1 MFEILFLSI
10 IQGVTEFLP
19 VSSSAHLILFSKYF
33 NFENQSITLDMSL
46 HIGSLFAVVIYFRQD
61 FFNFLENRKLF
72 LKIVVATIPVMLVG
86 YLLVFLDLIE
96 QLRNFKIIGWMTII
110 FGFVLYFAD
119 KADINKKIDKD
130 LNLKSSILIGI
141 FQVLSLIPGVSRSG
155 ITISAARMLK
165 FKREDAVKI
174 SFLLSIPT
182 LAAVSFFNIFDLY
195 QMNNLKLSI
204 ENFYAIFLSFIF
216 SFITIKYFLIYIK
229 KFDLKL
235 FVIYRI
241 VLGVIV
247 LIFAYL

>member
-19 VSSSAHLILFSKYF
+19 VSSSAHLILLSKYF

-110 FGFVLYFAD
+110 FGFVLYFTD
-119 KADINKKIDKD
+119 KADINREINKD
-130 LNLKSSILIGI
+130 LSLKSALLIGV

>member
-46 HIGSLFAVVIYFRQD
+46 HIGSLFAVIVYFRQD
-61 FFNFLENRKLF
+61 IFNFFKNKKLF
-72 LKIVVATIPVMLVG
+72 LKIIAATFPVILIG
-86 YLLVFLDLIE
+86 YLLVFLNLIE
-96 QLRNFKIIGWMTII
+96 HLRNFKVIGWMTII
-110 FGFVLYFAD
+110 FGFVLYFTD
-119 KADINKKIDKD
+119 KADINREIDKD
-130 LNLKSSILIGI
+130 LSLKSALLIGG

-204 ENFYAIFLSFIF
+204 ENFYAVFLSFIF
-216 SFITIKYFLIYIK
+216 SFITIKYFLIYVK

-235 FVIYRI
+235 FVFYRI
-241 VLGVIV
+241 ILGAII
-247 LIFAYL
+247 LFFAYL

>member
-1 MFEILFLSI
+1 MLEILFLSM

-33 NFENQSITLDMSL
+33 SFENQSITLDMSL
-46 HIGSLFAVVIYFRQD
+46 HIGSLLAVTIYFRQD
-61 FFNFLENRKLF
+61 LINFFKNKKFF
-72 LKIVVATIPVMLVG
+72 LKIIAASIPVMLIG
-86 YLLVFLDLIE
+86 YLLIFLDLIE
-96 QLRNFKIIGWMTII
+96 YLRNVKVIGWMTVI

-130 LNLKSSILIGI
+130 LSLKSAMLIGV

-165 FKREDAVKI
+165 FKREDAIKI

-195 QMNNLKLSI
+195 QMNILKLSI
-204 ENFYAIFLSFIF
+204 ENFYAVFLSFIF

-235 FVIYRI
+235 FVVYRI
-241 VLGVIV
+241 VLGVII
-247 LIFAYL
+247 LFFAYL

>member
-19 VSSSAHLILFSKYF
+19 VSSSAHLILLSKYF

-72 LKIVVATIPVMLVG
+72 LKIVVATFPVMLVG

>member
-19 VSSSAHLILFSKYF
+19 VSSSAHLILLSKYF

>member
-19 VSSSAHLILFSKYF
+19 VSSSAHLILLSKYF

-110 FGFVLYFAD
+110 FGFVLYFTD
-119 KADINKKIDKD
+119 KADINREINKD
-130 LNLKSSILIGI
+130 LSLKSALLIGV

-195 QMNNLKLSI
+195 QMNNLKFSI
-204 ENFYAIFLSFIF
+204 ENFYAVFLSFIF
-216 SFITIKYFLIYIK
+216 SFITIKYFLIYVK
-229 KFDLKL
+229 KFNFKL
-235 FVIYRI
+235 FVFYRI
-241 VLGVIV
+241 ILGAII
-247 LIFAYL
+247 LFFAYL

>member
-19 VSSSAHLILFSKYF
+19 VSSSAHLILLSKYF

-241 VLGVIV
+241 VLGVII

>member
-19 VSSSAHLILFSKYF
+19 VSSSAHLILLSKYF

-195 QMNNLKLSI
+195 QMNILKLSI
-204 ENFYAIFLSFIF
+204 ENFYAVFLSFIF

-235 FVIYRI
+235 FVVYRI
-241 VLGVIV
+241 VLGVII
-247 LIFAYL
+247 LFFAYL